1 MWGRELG
8 CGDVKM
14 ICGLWD
20 DIKILYISLSKETAT
35 ATPISDGMVG
45 YILKEYCEAQGRR
58 LTNDFGVLRG

>member
-1 MWGRELG
+1 
-8 CGDVKM
+8 M

-45 YILKEYCEAQGRR
+45 YILKEFCEAQGRR